1 MSENLA
7 KQIMAW
13 AIENYD
19 EGGHWIAETMEL
31 EEIAEEFKTLQ
42 QAKEHCRVVQDRQE
56 DIKNS

>member
-1 MSENLA
+1 
-7 KQIMAW
+7 MAW

-56 DIKNS
+56 DIQNS